1 MEENTKRKK
10 GSIFELHGVPGFY
23 EAFPLALQH
32 VVAMIVG
39 CVTPAIIVA
48 GAAGLDDGDRVILI
62 QAALAVS
69 ALSTFLQMFPI
80 GKKGGLRLGSG
91 LPVIMG
97 VSFAYVA
104 SMQAIAE
111 DFSIAAI
118 FGAQIVGGVVAIIIG
133 FFIDRIRRLF
143 PPLVTGTVV
152 FTIGL
157 SLYPTAIN
165 YMAGGAASPD
175 YGHWKNWLVAFLTLV
190 IVTFLNHYTE
200 GLLKLTSILLGM
212 AGVDIPG
219 YVALVREGRLEDAV
233 RLIRKD
239 NPLATDCAFIC
250 EHPCEARHRR
260 NMLDQSVNI
269 RGLKRYATDH
279 AGDAPIPAPA
289 QPTGKKVAV
298 IGGGPG
304 GISAA
309 YYLSRMGHQV
319 TIYEQ
324 RKRLGGMLRYGIP
337 AYRLPREVLDKEIE
351 TLLSD
356 GVEVKL
362 GVRIGKEIT
371 IVKRMKNTEKSK
383 LPLFTS
389 CCPGWVRF
397 LKSQYPKMTGHL
409 STAKS
414 PQQMF
419 GAVAKSYYSQL
430 LGADPKKIFC
440 LSVMPCLAKKR
451 ECALPTM
458 NDAGAGPD
466 VDASLTVRE
475 IDRMIR
481 AERIDV
487 SSRSEEAFDQPLG
500 VGAGAAVIFGAT
512 GGAMEAALRS
522 AYYLVTG
529 ENPHPDSFQKVRGLD
544 GWKEAV
550 FDLAGTPVR
559 TAIVSGLGNA
569 RKLMEAIQKGAASYD
584 FVEVMACPGGCAGGG
599 GQPIHDGRERGDVL
613 YSLDRENPLRFSHEN
628 PAVLACYADFFGK
641 PLSEKAHALLHT
653 DHDGWQMPEEGND
666 AL

>member
-1 MEENTKRKK
+1 M
-10 GSIFELHGVPGFY
+10 
-23 EAFPLALQH
+23 
-32 VVAMIVG
+32 
-39 CVTPAIIVA
+39 
-48 GAAGLDDGDRVILI
+48 
-62 QAALAVS
+62 
-69 ALSTFLQMFPI
+69 
-80 GKKGGLRLGSG
+80 
-91 LPVIMG
+91 
-97 VSFAYVA
+97 
-104 SMQAIAE
+104 
-111 DFSIAAI
+111 
-118 FGAQIVGGVVAIIIG
+118 GGVVAIIIG

-152 FTIGL
+152 VTIGL
-157 SLYPTAIN
+157 FLYPMAVN

-239 NPLATDCAFIC
+239 NPLATVCAFIC
-250 EHPCEARHRR
+250 EHPCEARRRR

-309 YYLSRMGHQV
+309 YYLPRM
-319 TIYEQ
+319 
-324 RKRLGGMLRYGIP
+324 
-337 AYRLPREVLDKEIE
+337 
-351 TLLSD
+351 
-356 GVEVKL
+356 
-362 GVRIGKEIT
+362 
-371 IVKRMKNTEKSK
+371 
-383 LPLFTS
+383 
-389 CCPGWVRF
+389 VRF

-440 LSVMPCLAKKR
+440 LLVMPCLAKKR

-487 SSRSEEAFDQPLG
+487 SSLSEEAFDQPLG

-512 GGAMEAALRS
+512 GGVMEAALRS

-599 GQPIHDGRERGDVL
+599 GQPIHDGRELAGERGDVL

>member
-1 MEENTKRKK
+1 M
-10 GSIFELHGVPGFY
+10 
-23 EAFPLALQH
+23 
-32 VVAMIVG
+32 
-39 CVTPAIIVA
+39 
-48 GAAGLDDGDRVILI
+48 
-62 QAALAVS
+62 
-69 ALSTFLQMFPI
+69 
-80 GKKGGLRLGSG
+80 
-91 LPVIMG
+91 
-97 VSFAYVA
+97 
-104 SMQAIAE
+104 
-111 DFSIAAI
+111 
-118 FGAQIVGGVVAIIIG
+118 
-133 FFIDRIRRLF
+133 
-143 PPLVTGTVV
+143 
-152 FTIGL
+152 
-157 SLYPTAIN
+157 
-165 YMAGGAASPD
+165 
-175 YGHWKNWLVAFLTLV
+175 AFLTLV

-212 AGVDIPG
+212 AGGYVIGCFMGMVDFGAVSRAGIFQTPSLFHFGVEFEPSSCVAIGLLFAINAIQAIGDFTATTTGSMGREPTDQELKGAIVGYGCSNVLGAALGGLPTSSYSPNVGIVTTTKVINRVVLGMAAGILLVAGLVPKFSALLTTVSQCVLGGATISVFASIAMTGIKLITAQELHFRNMSVVGLAVAIGVGVTQASAPLAQFPAWVTTIFGKSPVVVSTIAAVFLNLALPKYVAHVQKGKCTGGVKQAAPCVSFCPAGVDIPG

-239 NPLATDCAFIC
+239 NPLATVCAFIC

-279 AGDAPIPAPA
+279 AGDAPISAPA
-289 QPTGKKVAV
+289 QPTGKKVAI

-371 IVKRMKNTEKSK
+371 IVKRMKNPEKSK

-430 LGADPKKIFC
+430 LGADSKKIFC

-512 GGAMEAALRS
+512 GGVMEAALRS

-529 ENPHPDSFQKVRGLD
+529 ENPRPDSFQKVRGLD

-550 FDLAGTPVR
+550 LET
-559 TAIVSGLGNA
+559 TGN
-569 RKLMEAIQKGAASYD
+569 
-584 FVEVMACPGGCAGGG
+584 
-599 GQPIHDGRERGDVL
+599 
-613 YSLDRENPLRFSHEN
+613 
-628 PAVLACYADFFGK
+628 
-641 PLSEKAHALLHT
+641 
-653 DHDGWQMPEEGND
+653 
-666 AL
+666 